1 MYRVR
6 RWAVRHASGLD
17 RCYRAFENVLA
28 VLHPLFKRIGYQ
40 RLDKPVAVIEKAVK
54 GVLFDSQMCG
64 LCTLSSTGM
73 SCPMNCPK
81 QMRNG
86 PCGGVRANGNCEVK
100 ADMRCVWVEAWEG
113 SQRMQGEG
121 VEKIRLVQEPLDHRM
136 KGSSAWLRA
145 VRERVGEQDIEIK

>member
-1 MYRVR
+1 MYRIR
-6 RWAVRHASGLD
+6 RWAVRHANGLA
-17 RCYRAFENVLA
+17 RCYQVFENVLA
-28 VLHPLFKRIGYQ
+28 MLHPLFKRVGYE
-40 RLDKPVAVIEKAVK
+40 RLDKPVAVVEKAVK

-100 ADMRCVWVEAWEG
+100 AEMRCVWVEAWEG
-113 SQRMQGEG
+113 SQRIQGEG

-145 VRERVGEQDIEIK
+145 VRDRAGEQDIEIK

>member
-6 RWAVRHASGLD
+6 RWAVRHSRFLQS
-17 RCYRAFENVLA
+17 CYQCFETVLA
-28 VLHPLFKRIGYQ
+28 WLHPLFKRIGYE

-64 LCTLSSTGM
+64 LCTLSETGM

-100 ADMRCVWVEAWEG
+100 PDMRCVWVDAWEG
-113 SQRMQGEG
+113 SQRMQG
-121 VEKIRLVQEPLDHRM
+121 VEKIRIVQLPLDHRM
-136 KGSSAWLRA
+136 KGSSSWLRA
-145 VRERVGEQDIEIK
+145 VRKRVGFTDDGGA

>member
-1 MYRVR
+1 MYQIR
-6 RWAVRHASGLD
+6 RWAVRHARSLE
-17 RCYRAFENVLA
+17 RCYQLFEGALT

-40 RLDKPVAVIEKAVK
+40 RLDKSVAVVEKVVK
-54 GVLFDSQMCG
+54 GTLFDSQMCG

-113 SQRMQGEG
+113 SQRMQG

-136 KGSSAWLRA
+136 KGTSSWLRA
-145 VRERVGEQDIEIK
+145 VRKRVGSGKD